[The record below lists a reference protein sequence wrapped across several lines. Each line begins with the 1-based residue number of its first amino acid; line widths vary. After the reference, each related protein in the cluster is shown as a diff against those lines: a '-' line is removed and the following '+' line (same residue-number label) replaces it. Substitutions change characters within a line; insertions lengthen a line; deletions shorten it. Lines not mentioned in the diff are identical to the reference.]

1 MPSIS
6 DVAKLAGVSV
16 TTVSRVIN
24 NDSHRVNEETRRR
37 VLDAIQ
43 ALDYVPSLLARAL
56 ANDQTRIIGVIVGDA
71 SDPYFATI
79 VRGIS
84 DAAREQDYLTM
95 ICNTDRIPKVELNYV
110 RALRDYKADGIIFA
124 GGGLTE
130 KGHLQELDTLVS
142 NLQANHVP
150 VVALGNHSLKVPQ
163 VRCDDAQCSEDMT
176 EYLIRLGHQRIGF
189 ISGPDGLT
197 TSALRLAGY
206 RQALEKHSIPYD
218 EELVHK
224 GDFTFEGGQRAAD
237 YFVASETPPT
247 AIFGA
252 NDREALGCLFQ
263 LQQHGID
270 VPGQISVA
278 GLDDIETAQ
287 YVYPSLT
294 TIRIPMY
301 NIGVMGMQQL
311 LRTMNGDQ
319 VVEEVHILPYNLIE
333 RASTSALSFA
343 ERR

>member
-1 MPSIS
+1 MTSIS

-16 TTVSRVIN
+16 TTVSRVMN
-24 NDSHRVNEETRRR
+24 NDAHRVNEQTRRR
-37 VLDAIQ
+37 VLEAIET
-43 ALDYVPSLLARAL
+43 LNYVPNMLARAL
-56 ANDQTRIIGVIVGDA
+56 ASDKTRMIGVIVGDA

-84 DAAREQDYLTM
+84 DAAREHNYLTLM
-95 ICNTDRIPKVELNYV
+95 CNTDRIPEVELNYV
-110 RALRDYKADGIIFA
+110 RTLRDYNVDGIIFA

-130 KGHLQELDTLVS
+130 KTHLEELDGLIS
-142 NLQANHVP
+142 KLQANHVP
-150 VVALGNHSLKVPQ
+150 VVALGNHALKVPQ
-163 VRCDDAQCSEDMT
+163 VRCDDTQCSYDMT
-176 EYLIRLGHQRIGF
+176 EYLIRLGHRRIGF

-197 TSALRLAGY
+197 TSALRLDGY
-206 RQALEKHSIPYD
+206 RKALDKHGIPFD
-218 EELVHK
+218 AALVSS
-224 GDFTFEGGQRAAD
+224 GDFTVEGGQRAAD
-237 YFVASETPPT
+237 YFVASPNLPT

-270 VPGQISVA
+270 VPGQVSVA

-301 NIGVMGMQQL
+301 EIGAMGMQQIL
-311 LRTMNGDQ
+311 QTMHEASS
-319 VVEEVHILPYNLIE
+319 VEAVHILPYSLIE
-333 RASTSALSFA
+333 RGSTAAVSK
-343 ERR
+343 